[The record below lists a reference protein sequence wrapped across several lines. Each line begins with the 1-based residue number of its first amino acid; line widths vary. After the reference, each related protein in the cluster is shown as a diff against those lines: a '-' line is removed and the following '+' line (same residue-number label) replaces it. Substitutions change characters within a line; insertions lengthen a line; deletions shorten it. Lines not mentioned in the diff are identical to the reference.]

1 MINLIHQLLEL
12 EDLVINIST
21 MFQSFS
27 LTGDSHVPVLWH
39 FRKIMKHTQSRT
51 CLTCPDTNALLVII
65 RLIIIF
71 WKNCARCT
79 TGAHSAL
86 TFRWVLPE
94 IEKAVRRVDSENTR
108 NTFNWKFPRSSS
120 ARNRKQLPEIFPIST
135 FWPLQP
141 ILLFFFFVVFIS
153 QRRLNLPLCLLLSV
167 SFQGSRYF
175 FFFNWI
181 IQFRGNRD

>member
-1 MINLIHQLLEL
+1 MINLFHQPLLL
-12 EDLVINIST
+12 EDLVINISA

-27 LTGDSHVPVLWH
+27 QTGDSHVPVLWH

-51 CLTCPDTNALLVII
+51 SLTCSDTNALLAII

-71 WKNCARCT
+71 LKNCARCT

-94 IEKAVRRVDSENTR
+94 MEKAGRRMDSENTQ

-141 ILLFFFFVVFIS
+141 ILLLFCCFYLTVTVVFASVLAAEWVIS
-153 QRRLNLPLCLLLSV
+153 GINVL
-167 SFQGSRYF
+167 F
-175 FFFNWI
+175 FCFNWI
-181 IQFRGNRD
+181 IQFRANRD